1 MNESVKPSVEQEKTV
16 QKKSKTSSDK
26 KSAKGTEVFYSSVAY
41 LQSSEILK
49 DIDNLRKR
57 GHLNKLLNTVS
68 TYDKKDSV
76 ELNRTYKSP
85 LQNKGD
91 QLLRENKGYA
101 VVYNSSV
108 GGTYEVYRKVPESVL
123 RKSVERYG
131 LPDNATKEVKLLIQ
145 ADKKEKV
152 KVDNKLSTKDLI
164 ATSEQQQKFID
175 EIKTAMGGL
184 RMVVLPDFGTKKG
197 VVAGTDEDKGVSLN
211 RVYAWND
218 NISFAG
224 SVPGDDNKKRRYYHP
239 ENIRPEFYNY
249 LISEV
254 KKIAA
259 PQLITENGQK
269 VTSADLFESPKQEG
283 KYLFYARLDGIGLHP
298 KAVSEQDVDAFMKH
312 ELSVKDMF
320 AKYYPSK
327 MAKQLDKDEF
337 DNLKLSDGRE
347 L

>member
-1 MNESVKPSVEQEKTV
+1 MNASVKPSVEQEKTV

-68 TYDKKDSV
+68 TYDQKDSV

-164 ATSEQQQKFID
+164 ATSE
-175 EIKTAMGGL
+175 
-184 RMVVLPDFGTKKG
+184 
-197 VVAGTDEDKGVSLN
+197 
-211 RVYAWND
+211 
-218 NISFAG
+218 
-224 SVPGDDNKKRRYYHP
+224 
-239 ENIRPEFYNY
+239 
-249 LISEV
+249 
-254 KKIAA
+254 
-259 PQLITENGQK
+259 
-269 VTSADLFESPKQEG
+269 
-283 KYLFYARLDGIGLHP
+283 
-298 KAVSEQDVDAFMKH
+298 
-312 ELSVKDMF
+312 
-320 AKYYPSK
+320 
-327 MAKQLDKDEF
+327 
-337 DNLKLSDGRE
+337 
-347 L
+347 